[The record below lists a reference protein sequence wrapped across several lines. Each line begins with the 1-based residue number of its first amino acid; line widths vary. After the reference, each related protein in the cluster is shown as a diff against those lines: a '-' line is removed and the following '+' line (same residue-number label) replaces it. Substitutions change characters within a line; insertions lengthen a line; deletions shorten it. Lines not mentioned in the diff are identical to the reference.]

1 MASWVHSGG
10 IKMNEK
16 QRKLLVA
23 LKEALEAQPEMPSY
37 ADYEDYEIISRD
49 EYYQQYYDFQ
59 LVENIKELLRN

>member
-1 MASWVHSGG
+1 MKIG

-23 LKEALEAQPEMPSY
+23 IKEALEAQPEMPSY

-49 EYYQQYYDFQ
+49 KYYDQYYNFQ
-59 LVENIKELLRN
+59 IVEDIKELLRS